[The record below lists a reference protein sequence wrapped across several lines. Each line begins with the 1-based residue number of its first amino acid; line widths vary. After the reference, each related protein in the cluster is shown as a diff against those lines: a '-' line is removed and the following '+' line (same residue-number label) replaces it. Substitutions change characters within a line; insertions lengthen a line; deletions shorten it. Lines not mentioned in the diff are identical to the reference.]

1 MTHTDREA
9 HFALMNKELRT
20 TFLNIVRANAALTE
34 ISNATHEISRLLSCL
49 PTRTP
54 DATNNYLSHD
64 FDLERSARHMI
75 DAAKCA
81 QSMRNVLTLLTDL
94 SHIFGETLCMQI
106 NHERELASA
115 DILPFP
121 G

>member
-1 MTHTDREA
+1 
-9 HFALMNKELRT
+9 MNTELHT
-20 TFLNIVRANAALTE
+20 TFLNITRANAALTE

-49 PTRTP
+49 PARAP
-54 DATNNYLSHD
+54 DATNNYLSFD
-64 FDLERSARHMI
+64 FDLDRSARHMI

-81 QSMRNVLTLLTDL
+81 QSTRNVLTLLTDL

-106 NHERELASA
+106 NQERELSSA
-115 DILPFP
+115 DVLPFP